1 MKPDAEKRSSENRI
15 LGGQSQFFSGNPSS
29 MNLRNRDRK
38 PIFGFT
44 ADRARP
50 RGARF
55 LLLGKTRGNARH
67 GRPGMTQVERRR
79 ELAGARSDGQ
89 APPALRRRLRSPVAV
104 GGPGAG
110 GGGAGPGP
118 NTGGGGLPAP

>member
-1 MKPDAEKRSSENRI
+1 
-15 LGGQSQFFSGNPSS
+15 
-29 MNLRNRDRK
+29 MNLHNRDRK

-50 RGARF
+50 CGARF

-67 GRPGMTQVERRR
+67 GSPGMTQVERRR

-104 GGPGAG
+104 GGAAAAG
-110 GGGAGPGP
+110 GAEGFEQIAGEGHF
-118 NTGGGGLPAP
+118 PAAEFRVPLHADDEAFVR